1 MGQKVN
7 PHGLRVGVI
16 KDWDSKWYA
25 EETFA
30 DNLVEDY
37 NIRKFLKEKLY
48 AAGISKIETE
58 RASDRLK
65 VIIHTAKPGV
75 VIGKGGA
82 EIENLKKELLKV
94 LDRKTALDIKIMD
107 IGAGT
112 GAYCIPLADEGYTV
126 SAVEMVKHNLGIL
139 KKKTKLVN
147 ARQGNACNMKKYADD
162 TFDVTLL
169 FGPMYH
175 LFSNEDKI
183 KALSEAKR
191 ITKPGGVIFVAYV
204 MNEYG
209 VITYCFKERHIREIM
224 ENHRLTE
231 DFHTVSQVEN
241 LYDYVRIED
250 INKLNQQCGLKR
262 KMIISPDGAA
272 DYMRQYLNKLDEEE
286 FQYFLDYQL
295 SICERQD
302 LIGAGAHTVDILI
315 K

>member
-1 MGQKVN
+1 MN
-7 PHGLRVGVI
+7 
-16 KDWDSKWYA
+16 
-25 EETFA
+25 
-30 DNLVEDY
+30 
-37 NIRKFLKEKLY
+37 
-48 AAGISKIETE
+48 
-58 RASDRLK
+58 
-65 VIIHTAKPGV
+65 
-75 VIGKGGA
+75 
-82 EIENLKKELLKV
+82 EIEQYYNKFNEDKRLLSRHGRVEFYVTYTYIQRHLSVV
-94 LDRKTALDIKIMD
+94 LDERKCAKSDIKIMD

-112 GAYCIPLADEGYTV
+112 GAYCIPLAEEGYTV

-139 KKKTKLVN
+139 KKKTTLVD

-209 VITYCFKERHIREIM
+209 VITYCFKERHIKEIM

-250 INKLNQQCGLKR
+250 IDKLNQQCGLKR

>member
-1 MGQKVN
+1 MN
-7 PHGLRVGVI
+7 
-16 KDWDSKWYA
+16 
-25 EETFA
+25 
-30 DNLVEDY
+30 
-37 NIRKFLKEKLY
+37 
-48 AAGISKIETE
+48 
-58 RASDRLK
+58 
-65 VIIHTAKPGV
+65 
-75 VIGKGGA
+75 
-82 EIENLKKELLKV
+82 EIEQYYNKFNEDKRLLSRHGRV
-94 LDRKTALDIKIMD
+94 EFYVTYTYIQRHLSALLDERKCAKSDIKIMD

-112 GAYCIPLADEGYTV
+112 GAYCIPLAEEGYTV

-139 KKKTKLVN
+139 KKKTTLVD

-209 VITYCFKERHIREIM
+209 VITYCFKERHIKEIM

-250 INKLNQQCGLKR
+250 IDKLNQQCGLKR

>member
-1 MGQKVN
+1 M
-7 PHGLRVGVI
+7 
-16 KDWDSKWYA
+16 D
-25 EETFA
+25 
-30 DNLVEDY
+30 
-37 NIRKFLKEKLY
+37 
-48 AAGISKIETE
+48 ETE
-58 RASDRLK
+58 QYYNKFNVDKS
-65 VIIHTAKPGV
+65 
-75 VIGKGGA
+75 
-82 EIENLKKELLKV
+82 LLSRHGRVEFYVTYTYIQRHLSAV
-94 LDRKTALDIKIMD
+94 LDERKCAKSDIKIMD

-139 KKKTKLVN
+139 KKKTKLVD

-175 LFSNEDKI
+175 LFSHEDKI

>member
-1 MGQKVN
+1 MN
-7 PHGLRVGVI
+7 
-16 KDWDSKWYA
+16 
-25 EETFA
+25 
-30 DNLVEDY
+30 
-37 NIRKFLKEKLY
+37 
-48 AAGISKIETE
+48 
-58 RASDRLK
+58 
-65 VIIHTAKPGV
+65 
-75 VIGKGGA
+75 
-82 EIENLKKELLKV
+82 EIEQYYNKFNEDKRLLSRHGRVEFYVTYTYIQRHLSAV
-94 LDRKTALDIKIMD
+94 LDERKCAKSDIKIMD

-139 KKKTKLVN
+139 KKKTKLVD

-175 LFSNEDKI
+175 LFSHEDKI

-250 INKLNQQCGLKR
+250 INKLNQQCRLKR

-295 SICERQD
+295 AICERQD

>member
-1 MGQKVN
+1 MN
-7 PHGLRVGVI
+7 
-16 KDWDSKWYA
+16 
-25 EETFA
+25 
-30 DNLVEDY
+30 
-37 NIRKFLKEKLY
+37 
-48 AAGISKIETE
+48 
-58 RASDRLK
+58 
-65 VIIHTAKPGV
+65 
-75 VIGKGGA
+75 
-82 EIENLKKELLKV
+82 EIEQYYNKFNEDKRLLSRHGRVEFYVTYTYIHRHLSAV
-94 LDRKTALDIKIMD
+94 LDERKCAKSDIKIMD

-139 KKKTKLVN
+139 KKKTTLVD

-175 LFSNEDKI
+175 LFSHEDKI

>member
-1 MGQKVN
+1 MN
-7 PHGLRVGVI
+7 
-16 KDWDSKWYA
+16 
-25 EETFA
+25 
-30 DNLVEDY
+30 
-37 NIRKFLKEKLY
+37 
-48 AAGISKIETE
+48 
-58 RASDRLK
+58 
-65 VIIHTAKPGV
+65 
-75 VIGKGGA
+75 
-82 EIENLKKELLKV
+82 EIEQYYNKFNEAKRLLSRHGRVEFYVTYTYIQRHLSAV
-94 LDRKTALDIKIMD
+94 LDERKCAKGDIKIMD

-139 KKKTKLVN
+139 KKKTTLVD

-175 LFSNEDKI
+175 LFSHEDKI

>member
-1 MGQKVN
+1 MN
-7 PHGLRVGVI
+7 
-16 KDWDSKWYA
+16 
-25 EETFA
+25 
-30 DNLVEDY
+30 
-37 NIRKFLKEKLY
+37 
-48 AAGISKIETE
+48 
-58 RASDRLK
+58 
-65 VIIHTAKPGV
+65 
-75 VIGKGGA
+75 
-82 EIENLKKELLKV
+82 EIEQYYNKFNEDKRLLSRHGRVEFYVTYTYIQRHLSAV
-94 LDRKTALDIKIMD
+94 LDERKCAKSDIKIMD

-112 GAYCIPLADEGYTV
+112 GAYCIPLAEEGYTV

-139 KKKTKLVN
+139 KKKTTLVD

-175 LFSNEDKI
+175 LFSNEDKV

-250 INKLNQQCGLKR
+250 IDKLNQQCGLKR

>member
-1 MGQKVN
+1 MN
-7 PHGLRVGVI
+7 
-16 KDWDSKWYA
+16 
-25 EETFA
+25 
-30 DNLVEDY
+30 
-37 NIRKFLKEKLY
+37 
-48 AAGISKIETE
+48 
-58 RASDRLK
+58 
-65 VIIHTAKPGV
+65 
-75 VIGKGGA
+75 
-82 EIENLKKELLKV
+82 EIEQYYNKFNEDNRLLSRHGRVEFYVTYTYIQRHLSAV
-94 LDRKTALDIKIMD
+94 LDERKCAKSDIKIMD

-139 KKKTKLVN
+139 KKKTKLVD

-175 LFSNEDKI
+175 LFSHEDKI

>member
-1 MGQKVN
+1 MN
-7 PHGLRVGVI
+7 
-16 KDWDSKWYA
+16 
-25 EETFA
+25 
-30 DNLVEDY
+30 
-37 NIRKFLKEKLY
+37 
-48 AAGISKIETE
+48 
-58 RASDRLK
+58 
-65 VIIHTAKPGV
+65 
-75 VIGKGGA
+75 
-82 EIENLKKELLKV
+82 EIEQYYNKFNEDKRLLSRHGRVEFYVTYTYIQRHLSAV
-94 LDRKTALDIKIMD
+94 LDERKCAKSDIKIMD

-112 GAYCIPLADEGYTV
+112 GAYCIPLAEEGYTV

-139 KKKTKLVN
+139 KKKTTLVD

-209 VITYCFKERHIREIM
+209 VITYCFKERHIKEIM

-250 INKLNQQCGLKR
+250 IDKLNQQCGLKR

>member
-1 MGQKVN
+1 MN
-7 PHGLRVGVI
+7 
-16 KDWDSKWYA
+16 
-25 EETFA
+25 
-30 DNLVEDY
+30 
-37 NIRKFLKEKLY
+37 
-48 AAGISKIETE
+48 
-58 RASDRLK
+58 
-65 VIIHTAKPGV
+65 
-75 VIGKGGA
+75 
-82 EIENLKKELLKV
+82 EIEQYYNKFNEDKRLLSRHGRVEFYVTYTYIQRHLSAV
-94 LDRKTALDIKIMD
+94 LDERKCAKSDIKIMD

-139 KKKTKLVN
+139 KKKTTLVD

-162 TFDVTLL
+162 TFDVTLM
-169 FGPMYH
+169 FGPMYQ

-209 VITYCFKERHIREIM
+209 VITYCIKERHIREIM

>member
-1 MGQKVN
+1 MN
-7 PHGLRVGVI
+7 
-16 KDWDSKWYA
+16 
-25 EETFA
+25 
-30 DNLVEDY
+30 
-37 NIRKFLKEKLY
+37 
-48 AAGISKIETE
+48 
-58 RASDRLK
+58 
-65 VIIHTAKPGV
+65 
-75 VIGKGGA
+75 
-82 EIENLKKELLKV
+82 EIEQYYNKFNEDKRLLSRHGRVEFYVTYTYIQRHLSAV
-94 LDRKTALDIKIMD
+94 LDERKCAKSDIKIMD

-139 KKKTKLVN
+139 KKKTKLVD

-175 LFSNEDKI
+175 LFSHEDKI

-302 LIGAGAHTVDILI
+302 
-315 K
+315 

>member
-1 MGQKVN
+1 MN
-7 PHGLRVGVI
+7 
-16 KDWDSKWYA
+16 
-25 EETFA
+25 
-30 DNLVEDY
+30 
-37 NIRKFLKEKLY
+37 
-48 AAGISKIETE
+48 
-58 RASDRLK
+58 
-65 VIIHTAKPGV
+65 
-75 VIGKGGA
+75 
-82 EIENLKKELLKV
+82 EIEQYYNKFNEDKRLLSRHGRVEFYVTYTYIQRHLSAV
-94 LDRKTALDIKIMD
+94 LDERKCAKSDIKIMD

-112 GAYCIPLADEGYTV
+112 GAYCIPLADEGYAV

-139 KKKTKLVN
+139 KKKTKLVD

-209 VITYCFKERHIREIM
+209 VINYCFKERHIREIM

-250 INKLNQQCGLKR
+250 IDKLNQQCGLKR

>member
-1 MGQKVN
+1 MN
-7 PHGLRVGVI
+7 
-16 KDWDSKWYA
+16 
-25 EETFA
+25 
-30 DNLVEDY
+30 
-37 NIRKFLKEKLY
+37 
-48 AAGISKIETE
+48 
-58 RASDRLK
+58 
-65 VIIHTAKPGV
+65 
-75 VIGKGGA
+75 
-82 EIENLKKELLKV
+82 EIEQYYNKFNEDKRLLSRHGRVEFYVTYTYIQRHLSAV
-94 LDRKTALDIKIMD
+94 LDERKCAKSDIKIMD

-112 GAYCIPLADEGYTV
+112 GAYCIPLAEEGYTV

-139 KKKTKLVN
+139 KKKTTLVD

-209 VITYCFKERHIREIM
+209 VITYCFKERHIKEIM

-250 INKLNQQCGLKR
+250 IDKLNQQCGLKR

-302 LIGAGAHTVDILI
+302 LIGAGAHTVDI
-315 K
+315 

>member
-1 MGQKVN
+1 MN
-7 PHGLRVGVI
+7 
-16 KDWDSKWYA
+16 
-25 EETFA
+25 
-30 DNLVEDY
+30 
-37 NIRKFLKEKLY
+37 
-48 AAGISKIETE
+48 
-58 RASDRLK
+58 
-65 VIIHTAKPGV
+65 
-75 VIGKGGA
+75 
-82 EIENLKKELLKV
+82 EIEQYYNKFNEDKRLLSRHGRVEFYVTYTYIQRHLLAV
-94 LDRKTALDIKIMD
+94 LDERKCAKSDIKIMD

-139 KKKTKLVN
+139 KKKTKLVD

-175 LFSNEDKI
+175 LFSHEDKI

>member
-1 MGQKVN
+1 MN
-7 PHGLRVGVI
+7 
-16 KDWDSKWYA
+16 
-25 EETFA
+25 
-30 DNLVEDY
+30 
-37 NIRKFLKEKLY
+37 
-48 AAGISKIETE
+48 
-58 RASDRLK
+58 
-65 VIIHTAKPGV
+65 
-75 VIGKGGA
+75 
-82 EIENLKKELLKV
+82 EIEQYYNKFNEDKRLLSRHGRVEFYVTYTYIQRHLSAV
-94 LDRKTALDIKIMD
+94 LDERKCAKSDIKIMD

-112 GAYCIPLADEGYTV
+112 GAYCIPLAEEGYTV

-139 KKKTKLVN
+139 KKKTTRVD

>member
-1 MGQKVN
+1 MN
-7 PHGLRVGVI
+7 
-16 KDWDSKWYA
+16 
-25 EETFA
+25 
-30 DNLVEDY
+30 
-37 NIRKFLKEKLY
+37 
-48 AAGISKIETE
+48 
-58 RASDRLK
+58 
-65 VIIHTAKPGV
+65 
-75 VIGKGGA
+75 
-82 EIENLKKELLKV
+82 EIEQYYNKFNEDKRLLSRHGRVEFYVTYTYIQRHLSAV
-94 LDRKTALDIKIMD
+94 LDERKCAKSDIKIMD

-139 KKKTKLVN
+139 KKKTKLVD
-147 ARQGNACNMKKYADD
+147 ARQGNACNMKKYADN

-175 LFSNEDKI
+175 LFSHEDKI

-209 VITYCFKERHIREIM
+209 VVTYCFKERHIREIM

-250 INKLNQQCGLKR
+250 INKLNQQCGLKG

>member
-1 MGQKVN
+1 MN
-7 PHGLRVGVI
+7 
-16 KDWDSKWYA
+16 
-25 EETFA
+25 
-30 DNLVEDY
+30 
-37 NIRKFLKEKLY
+37 
-48 AAGISKIETE
+48 
-58 RASDRLK
+58 
-65 VIIHTAKPGV
+65 
-75 VIGKGGA
+75 
-82 EIENLKKELLKV
+82 EIEQYYNKFNEDKRLLSRHGRVEFYVTYTYIQRHLSAV
-94 LDRKTALDIKIMD
+94 LDERKCAKSDIKIMD

-139 KKKTKLVN
+139 KKKTKLVD

-175 LFSNEDKI
+175 LFSHEDKI

-286 FQYFLDYQL
+286 FQ
-295 SICERQD
+295 
-302 LIGAGAHTVDILI
+302 
-315 K
+315 

>member
-1 MGQKVN
+1 MN
-7 PHGLRVGVI
+7 
-16 KDWDSKWYA
+16 
-25 EETFA
+25 
-30 DNLVEDY
+30 
-37 NIRKFLKEKLY
+37 
-48 AAGISKIETE
+48 
-58 RASDRLK
+58 
-65 VIIHTAKPGV
+65 
-75 VIGKGGA
+75 
-82 EIENLKKELLKV
+82 EIEQYYNKFNEDKRLLSRHGRVEFYVTYTYIQRHLSAV
-94 LDRKTALDIKIMD
+94 LDERKCAKSDIKIMD

-112 GAYCIPLADEGYTV
+112 GAYCIPLAEEGYTV

-139 KKKTKLVN
+139 KKKTTLVD

>member
-1 MGQKVN
+1 MN
-7 PHGLRVGVI
+7 
-16 KDWDSKWYA
+16 
-25 EETFA
+25 
-30 DNLVEDY
+30 
-37 NIRKFLKEKLY
+37 
-48 AAGISKIETE
+48 
-58 RASDRLK
+58 
-65 VIIHTAKPGV
+65 
-75 VIGKGGA
+75 
-82 EIENLKKELLKV
+82 EIEQYYNKFNEDKRLLSRHGRVEFYVTYTYIQRHLSAV
-94 LDRKTALDIKIMD
+94 LDERKCAKSDIKIMD

-139 KKKTKLVN
+139 KKKTTLVD

-175 LFSNEDKI
+175 LFSHEDKI

-302 LIGAGAHTVDILI
+302 IIGAGAHTVDILI